1 MTTKEVNVVRGQYMS
16 YECHASKKSLINT
29 EEKQEEAFFFFSD

>member
-1 MTTKEVNVVRGQYMS
+1 MLLEDNIWVMNVMLQ
-16 YECHASKKSLINT
+16 KKSLINT